1 MRTKLWADENINY
14 QTSQHW
20 MVNDRNISFT
30 MLVWLA
36 SLFFFLKAPH
46 LFIKFMPAMIVV
58 NILAGLVIAW
68 FEIARRFNIW
78 VVTNKRIIDEWGV
91 LTRGYRELA
100 IDKIH
105 YVSYR
110 QSLAGRMLDY
120 GTVDIQTA
128 ASQGII
134 TYRMMKEPRS
144 LVSSITS
151 TIERNKLYTSG
162 AKTIEATTT
171 EQPQEQGK
179 DSQSVTAEPTVTAPG
194 LDLDPLDMAMPGP
207 TSNS

>member
-58 NILAGLVIAW
+58 NVLAGLVIAW
-68 FEIARRFNIW
+68 FEMARRFNIW

-105 YVSYR
+105 NIAYK
-110 QSLAGRMLDY
+110 QSLAGRMLGY
-120 GTVDIQTA
+120 GTVSIQTA
-128 ASQGII
+128 ASQGVIA
-134 TYRMMKEPRS
+134 YRMIKEPRS

-171 EQPQEQGK
+171 E
-179 DSQSVTAEPTVTAPG
+179 PTLATLG
-194 LDLDPLDMAMPGP
+194 LDSDPLDMAMPGP
-207 TSNS
+207 TSSS